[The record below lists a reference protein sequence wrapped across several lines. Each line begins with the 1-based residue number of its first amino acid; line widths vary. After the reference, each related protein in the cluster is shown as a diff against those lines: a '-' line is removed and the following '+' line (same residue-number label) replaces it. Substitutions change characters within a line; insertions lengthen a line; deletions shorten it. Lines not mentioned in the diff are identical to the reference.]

1 MSLPGSSPRDLRI
14 SLLRPAE
21 LGPWVPQLR
30 ALEQGVT
37 YPVGEAGDRFSIDHG
52 ASYHPFF
59 SEMGEARFL
68 VATRGDRLLGVLVGV
83 LKPAAASGRKVR
95 SAYLCDLKIAPE
107 ARGTGLA
114 RRMLLGALW
123 QSARH
128 EPGLLAWSLAYG
140 AAMRGEKGDV
150 MRALRAGPNPARL
163 ARPLAT
169 LRLYFAAPGAI
180 AALSTRGAPPPPP
193 AREVLDLSP
202 GAASPLLSTAGR
214 KDLRLRST
222 GEPWP
227 LWHLPLGPAR
237 WGTSWADY
245 LVRTSQEML
254 RAPSTPPDAVLCFAI
269 DSRLSSHIDHLGAQ
283 GIEPGATCTIHGL
296 SLLGPPR
303 VVHMATSEI

>member
-1 MSLPGSSPRDLRI
+1 VSEIRI

-30 ALEQGVT
+30 ALEEGVT

-52 ASYHPFF
+52 ADYHLFF

-68 VATRGDRLLGVLVGV
+68 VAARGDRLLGVLVGV
-83 LKPAAASGRKVR
+83 IKPAIAGGRVVR

-123 QSARH
+123 QSARR

-169 LRLYFAAPGAI
+169 LRLFFADPGAV
-180 AALSTRGAPPPPP
+180 AALSDRGAPPPPP

-202 GAASPLLSTAGR
+202 DATLPLLRTAGR

-227 LWHLPLGPAR
+227 LWHLPLGPSR
-237 WGTSWADY
+237 WGASWASY
-245 LVRTSQEML
+245 LARTAQGML
-254 RAPSTPPDAVLCFAI
+254 REGAPPGSILCFAI
-269 DSRLSSHIDHLGAQ
+269 DERLAGHLDHLGSQ
-283 GIEPGATCTIHGL
+283 GLVPGATCTIHGL
-296 SLLGPPR
+296 SFLRGRTPL
-303 VVHMATSEI
+303 VHMATSEI